1 MFDTHSHILYG
12 MDDGS
17 KRLSDA
23 LGFAKQALKQGVHT
37 LFATPHCRD
46 GVYNCTKT
54 DILEACRRF
63 SQDLAAAGLPL
74 LVLPGAE
81 IRVNH
86 DLIEVFDNG
95 DLLTLNNAGE
105 YILLELPPMFIESA
119 VSMMIRRLKAR
130 GITPI
135 IAHAERNPMIL
146 NRPDLAAEFIYHGAK
161 IQVTAGSMTGDFGR
175 DVMNVSRIMCEK
187 NQVFCLG
194 SDIHPG
200 RKYRMQKAG
209 KRLRKWVGDA
219 TTQLILENNPACIL
233 SRKIHS
239 EDTVD
244 SALIES
250 VKSREKHITS
260 IL

>member
-17 KRLSDA
+17 KRLSHA

-37 LFATPHCRD
+37 LFATPHYHD
-46 GVYNCTKT
+46 GVYNCTKA
-54 DILEACRRF
+54 DILESCRRF
-63 SQDLAAAGLPL
+63 SHDLSAAGLPL

-86 DLIEVFDNG
+86 DLVELFDKG

-105 YILLELPPMFIESA
+105 YILLELPPMFIERA
-119 VSMMIRRLKAR
+119 VFMMVRKLKER

-146 NRPDLAAEFIYHGAK
+146 NRPDLAAEFIYFGAK
-161 IQVTAGSMTGDFGR
+161 IQVTAGSVTGDFGR
-175 DVMNVSRIMCEK
+175 DVMKLSRIMCEK
-187 NQVFCLG
+187 DQVFCLG

-200 RKYRMQKAG
+200 RKYRMQKAE
-209 KRLRKWVGDA
+209 KRLKKWIGNIA
-219 TTQLILENNPACIL
+219 TQLILEDNPACIL
-233 SRKIHS
+233 SRKIDS
-239 EDTVD
+239 EDTAD
-244 SALIES
+244 AAFIQSASPGKIYNGY
-250 VKSREKHITS
+250 K
-260 IL
+260 